1 MFQKGL
7 GRVNIISFLLALI
20 LCVDAFRQTKV
31 TFQSQIIF
39 PHFIQSYKNNAIAS
53 ETLTNGG
60 APKDFAESFVAQK
73 NYVILEN
80 FFNAS
85 DSSTIAALAQK
96 YVNYCD
102 ESFDRFLDSKVQEA
116 KDEAEKEQLGRIRY
130 EINIAR
136 REKLKEAHEILR
148 DILSAGGLKQM
159 EAKLNGYL
167 KRSQI
172 DMAFRVILQLNIEDA
187 IVANVT
193 TAVQVMT
200 HLETL
205 MNEYQDA
212 QVSPPVLLVRLL
224 VRENDE
230 LTRRQMLREKLLV
243 GRNLADNSVGAGGAS
258 LRWGP
263 PDVELD
269 VFRATVDD
277 VLAQVR

>member
-1 MFQKGL
+1 
-7 GRVNIISFLLALI
+7 
-20 LCVDAFRQTKV
+20 
-31 TFQSQIIF
+31 
-39 PHFIQSYKNNAIAS
+39 
-53 ETLTNGG
+53 
-60 APKDFAESFVAQK
+60 
-73 NYVILEN
+73 
-80 FFNAS
+80 
-85 DSSTIAALAQK
+85 
-96 YVNYCD
+96 
-102 ESFDRFLDSKVQEA
+102 
-116 KDEAEKEQLGRIRY
+116 
-130 EINIAR
+130 
-136 REKLKEAHEILR
+136 
-148 DILSAGGLKQM
+148 
-159 EAKLNGYL
+159 
-167 KRSQI
+167 
-172 DMAFRVILQLNIEDA
+172 
-187 IVANVT
+187 
-193 TAVQVMT
+193 MT